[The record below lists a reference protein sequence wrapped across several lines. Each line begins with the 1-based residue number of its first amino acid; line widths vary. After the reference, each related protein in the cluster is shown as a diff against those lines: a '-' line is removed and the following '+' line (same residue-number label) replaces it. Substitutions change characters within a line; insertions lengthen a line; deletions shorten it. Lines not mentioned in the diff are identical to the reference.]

1 MTISQDLGYA
11 LRAMG
16 RAPGFTAVLVLSLA
30 LGIGGNTI
38 IFSLINILML
48 RPIPARDPSALVGF
62 LKVYPGDPRINS
74 FSRAEYR
81 HIRDLNNVFSD
92 LIATAVH
99 RSPVRGAGRPS
110 ETIDV
115 EAVSPNYFPMLGLKP
130 LIGRLIGPTDGQTG

>member
-48 RPIPARDPSALVGF
+48 LADSGARSE
-62 LKVYPGDPRINS
+62 R
-74 FSRAEYR
+74 
-81 HIRDLNNVFSD
+81 
-92 LIATAVH
+92 
-99 RSPVRGAGRPS
+99 AGRVPEGIS
-110 ETIDV
+110 
-115 EAVSPNYFPMLGLKP
+115 G
-130 LIGRLIGPTDGQTG
+130 